1 MAQVTIPET
10 PPDYDKTRL
19 IERPDGFYWQ
29 YRGTAEEF
37 GPFVTLIEAVE
48 DMKDGAYADVD
59 GGEGESLFEAEDELG
74 ISDWIDPDTGQ
85 PAEDGVPH
93 IEDH

>member
-1 MAQVTIPET
+1 MAQVRIPET
-10 PPDYDKTRL
+10 PPDFDKTRL

-29 YRGTAEEF
+29 YRGTDEEF
-37 GPFVTLIEAVE
+37 GPFATLIEAVE
-48 DMKDGAYADVD
+48 DMKDGTDAA
-59 GGEGESLFEAEDELG
+59 GEPVESLMEAEDELG
-74 ISDWIDPDTGQ
+74 IADWIDPETGQ

>member
-1 MAQVTIPET
+1 MSPVHIPET
-10 PPDYDKTRL
+10 PPDFDKTRL

-37 GPFVTLIEAVE
+37 GPFATLIEAVE
-48 DMKDGAYADVD
+48 DMKDGVEAA
-59 GGEGESLFEAEDELG
+59 GEEGEGLLEAEDELG